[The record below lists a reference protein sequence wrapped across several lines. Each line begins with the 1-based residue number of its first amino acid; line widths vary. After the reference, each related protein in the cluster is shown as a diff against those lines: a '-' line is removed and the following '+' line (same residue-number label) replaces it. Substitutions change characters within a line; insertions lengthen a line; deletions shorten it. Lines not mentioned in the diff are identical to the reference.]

1 MKRSFALFV
10 VLVLSLCALAQVW
23 AKDYS
28 VLVIPQNTALSSYME
43 AFFKSVPYD
52 DAVVRDWA
60 NDDRIS
66 QLKTLGEALDK
77 AYSSEDGN
85 AVAKARASYDEAVAS
100 EPSNAVSEADGDV
113 HEGFLVRYVGV
124 PSSLGKDFDIARVV
138 SQKDTLSLQ
147 LVCSLSG
154 ADMLVVPVL
163 DSIGG
168 FGHTAI
174 YVYRKAYDSLE
185 LCFESISQQSND
197 LPVRAVLSLSR
208 FFMPYPVSLV
218 GFNGIPQG
226 SQVSVDDNP
235 VSMVDGYMLV
245 ASGEHTFEISKQG
258 YGVRRFKAVIPE
270 NEVCT
275 IETSL
280 NAPEYS
286 QVNVDSHPASNV
298 YYEGQLLGSTPLVVE
313 GYTIPLV
320 LRFSADGYANK
331 TISLA
336 EPVGNLFV
344 ELKPQWMD
352 DTSLY
357 EKARDDFYGSF
368 ARSLLIFGL
377 RIAAGSLGGSGSQW
391 YEIAGIALDGALVL
405 SLTDLAA
412 KLIEYYRC
420 SEYISP

>member
-1 MKRSFALFV
+1 MKRSFALLV
-10 VLVLSLCALAQVW
+10 VLALSLCACVRVW

-28 VLVIPQNTALSSYME
+28 VLIIPQNQELSSYME
-43 AFFKSVPYD
+43 TFFTLVPYD
-52 DAVVRDWA
+52 DDVVRDWA
-60 NDDRIS
+60 NDDRTS

-77 AYSSEDGN
+77 AYSSEDGS
-85 AVAKARASYDEAVAS
+85 AIAKARSSYDEAVVNYS
-100 EPSNAVSEADGDV
+100 SNPSIAAEDEVVED
-113 HEGFLVRYVGV
+113 FPVRYVGV
-124 PSSLGKDFDIARVV
+124 PSSLGEDFDV
-138 SQKDTLSLQ
+138 SRAVSEKDTISLK

-154 ADMLVVPVL
+154 ADMLVVPVT

-185 LCFESISQQSND
+185 LCFESISQQSNGI
-197 LPVRAVLSLSR
+197 PVKAILSLSR
-208 FFMPYPVSLV
+208 FFMSYPVSLV
-218 GFNGIPQG
+218 SFNGIPQG
-226 SQVSVDDNP
+226 SQVT
-235 VSMVDGYMLV
+235 VDGNKVSIVEGYLL
-245 ASGEHTFEISKQG
+245 ASSGEHTFEISKQG
-258 YGVRRFKAVIPE
+258 YGLRRFKAVIPE

-280 NAPEYS
+280 VAPEYS
-286 QVNVDSHPASNV
+286 QVNVDSHPSSNV

-368 ARSLLIFGL
+368 ARSLLVFGL

>member
-1 MKRSFALFV
+1 MKRSFALLV
-10 VLVLSLCALAQVW
+10 VLALSLCACVRVW

-28 VLVIPQNTALSSYME
+28 VLIIPQNQELSSYME
-43 AFFKSVPYD
+43 TFFTLVPYD

-60 NDDRIS
+60 NDDRTS

-77 AYSSEDGN
+77 AYSSEDGS
-85 AVAKARASYDEAVAS
+85 AIAKARSSYDEAVVNYS
-100 EPSNAVSEADGDV
+100 SNPSIAAEDEVVED
-113 HEGFLVRYVGV
+113 FPVRYVGV
-124 PSSLGKDFDIARVV
+124 PSSLGEDFDV
-138 SQKDTLSLQ
+138 SRAVSEKDT
-147 LVCSLSG
+147 
-154 ADMLVVPVL
+154 
-163 DSIGG
+163 IGG

-185 LCFESISQQSND
+185 LCFESISQQSNGI
-197 LPVRAVLSLSR
+197 PVKAILSLSR
-208 FFMPYPVSLV
+208 FFMSYPVSLV
-218 GFNGIPQG
+218 SFNGIPQG
-226 SQVSVDDNP
+226 SQVT
-235 VSMVDGYMLV
+235 VDGNKVSIVEGYLL
-245 ASGEHTFEISKQG
+245 ASSGEHTFEISKQG
-258 YGVRRFKAVIPE
+258 YGVRRFKAMIPE

-280 NAPEYS
+280 VAPEYS
-286 QVNVDSHPASNV
+286 QVNVDSHPSSNV

-336 EPVGNLFV
+336 EPAEDLFV

-368 ARSLLIFGL
+368 ARSLLVFGL
-377 RIAAGSLGGSGSQW
+377 RIASGSLGGYGGQW

>member
-1 MKRSFALFV
+1 MKRSFALLV

-28 VLVIPQNTALSSYME
+28 VLIIPQNQELSSYME
-43 AFFKSVPYD
+43 AFFPLVSYD
-52 DAVVRDWA
+52 DTVVRDWA
-60 NDDRIS
+60 NDDRTS

-77 AYSSEDGN
+77 AYSSEDGS
-85 AVAKARASYDEAVAS
+85 AIEKARSSYDEAVGNDS
-100 EPSNAVSEADGDV
+100 SNPPIAADNEAV
-113 HEGFLVRYVGV
+113 EGFPVRYVGV
-124 PSSLGKDFDIARVV
+124 PSSLGGDFDV
-138 SQKDTLSLQ
+138 SRAVSEKDTISLK

-154 ADMLVVPVL
+154 ADMLVIPVT

-168 FGHTAI
+168 FCHAAI

-185 LCFESISQQSND
+185 LCFESISQQSNVI
-197 LPVRAVLSLSR
+197 PVKAVLSLSG
-208 FFMPYPVSLV
+208 FFISYPVSLV
-218 GFNGIPQG
+218 SFNGIPQG
-226 SQVSVDDNP
+226 SQVVVDGNQ
-235 VSMVDGYMLV
+235 VSIVDGYMLV
-245 ASGEHTFEISKQG
+245 SSGEHTFEISKQG
-258 YGVRRFKAVIPE
+258 YGLRRFKAVIPE

-280 NAPEYS
+280 VAPEYS

-336 EPVGNLFV
+336 EPAEDLFV

-368 ARSLLIFGL
+368 ARSLLVFGL
-377 RIAAGSLGGSGSQW
+377 RIASGSLGGSGGQW